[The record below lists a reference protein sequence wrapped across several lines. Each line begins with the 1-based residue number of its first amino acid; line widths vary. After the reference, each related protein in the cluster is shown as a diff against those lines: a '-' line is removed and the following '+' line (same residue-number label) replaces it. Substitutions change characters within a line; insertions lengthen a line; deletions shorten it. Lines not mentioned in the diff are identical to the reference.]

1 MPHLL
6 EHTGLL
12 ACFIVVIAMARPTDW
27 AIPIKPFDVW
37 SDDVRDVDYN
47 MMVRAPHPYSHE
59 KMRRADPMYDL
70 VILTDWNW
78 PYPRQGRRIC
88 HFYPRMAPHRMP
100 QLRDVIGLSR
110 ANLLWVAQQVCY
122 ETRLIIPPLAPAL
135 RK

>member
-1 MPHLL
+1 MLYR
-6 EHTGLL
+6 
-12 ACFIVVIAMARPTDW
+12 CDRMARPTDW

-37 SDDVRDVDYN
+37 SDDAYDVDYN

-78 PYPRQGRRIC
+78 PYPRKGAGSAIFIHEWR
-88 HFYPRMAPHRMP
+88 HPHAPTSGC
-100 QLRDVIGLSR
+100 IGLSR
-110 ANLLWVAQQVCY
+110 AHLLWVAQQIRY
-122 ETRLIIPPLAPAL
+122 QTRLIISPLAPAL